1 MRAAANRLGCQA
13 SAMRV
18 FDEILI
24 LDVEKLTLL
33 IPEFEIILEN
43 IKKLDQEPLFYRAI
57 KAYLID
63 WALDG
68 RFGEFDLIM
77 YSDAGSELINNSFAR
92 RNFNRLLE
100 TARQTGGVAQHL
112 FGLENQFSK
121 RKLLEFLK
129 VSIFESATPQ
139 IQATWSIWKNSDE
152 NRTLA
157 KNWVALSDS
166 SLDLWQNPNDLT
178 KESPEYI
185 DHRRD
190 QSIFSILW
198 KRTGNETIPEYR
210 DFRPILSA
218 SFPIQN
224 RRNRTGK
231 SVVPRTTKSFIAGL
245 VSSVYTKF
253 YRDLRS

>member
-13 SAMRV
+13 SSMKV

-24 LDVEKLTLL
+24 LDAAKLTLL
-33 IPEFEIILEN
+33 IPEFEKAFGN
-43 IKKLDQEPLFYRAI
+43 IKMLDKEPLFYRAI
-57 KAYLID
+57 KAYMID

-68 RFGEFDLIM
+68 KFGKFDLVM
-77 YSDAGSELINNSFAR
+77 YSDAGSEFVNNLFAR
-92 RNFNRLLE
+92 RNFKALLE
-100 TARQTGGVAQHL
+100 RARLRGGVAQHL

-121 RKLLEFLK
+121 RKLLEFLN
-129 VSIFESATPQ
+129 VSIIESATPQ
-139 IQATWSIWKNSDE
+139 IQATWSLWNNSEE

-157 KNWVALSDS
+157 KNWVILSDS
-166 SLDLWQNPNDLT
+166 SLDLWQNPNELT
-178 KESPEYI
+178 QESPEYI

-198 KRTGNETIPEYR
+198 KRAGNETVPEYR

-224 RRNRTGK
+224 RRNRTGETE
-231 SVVPRTTKSFIAGL
+231 VPRITRSFIAGL
-245 VSSVYTKF
+245 ISNVYIKL
-253 YRDLRS
+253 YRDRRS